1 MGESP
6 VTSSTQ
12 YTAVLTC
19 HPETHSQAAHGI
31 DARVSWIG
39 AGALALHYALKGDIV
54 RLRIPPPQPPRRADY
69 LWQHTCF
76 EAFVSAEG
84 QPDYCEFNFSP
95 SGEWAVYSFRRY
107 REGAPLADAELAPKI
122 ATHRTDERLELNATI
137 QLPRAL
143 QRRRLRLGLC
153 GVIEGEDG
161 ILSYWALKHPPGK
174 ADFHHPDGFALE
186 IAWPETKMANQ

>member
-39 AGALALHYALKGDIV
+39 AGPLALHYALKGDIV

-107 REGAPLADAELAPKI
+107 RDGGPVEEGDLAPKI
-122 ATHRTDERLELNATI
+122 ATLRTDHRFELNATI
-137 QLPRAL
+137 PLPRAL
-143 QRRRLRLGLC
+143 QSRRLRLGLSA
-153 GVIEGEDG
+153 VIEEKNGV
-161 ILSYWALKHPPGK
+161 LSYWALKHPPGR
-174 ADFHHPDGFALE
+174 ADFHHSDNFALE
-186 IAWPETKMANQ
+186 IAWPETEIVTQ